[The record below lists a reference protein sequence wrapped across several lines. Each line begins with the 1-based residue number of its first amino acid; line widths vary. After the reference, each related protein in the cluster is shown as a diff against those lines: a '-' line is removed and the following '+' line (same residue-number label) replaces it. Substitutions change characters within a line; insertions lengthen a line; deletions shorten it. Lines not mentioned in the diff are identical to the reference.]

1 MSSRRISRR
10 EPSFERSAA
19 DTAERGDSLRADPES
34 RPPRRSPK
42 PKRAKTDKP
51 AKKRGGGG
59 RFGKIAKFALKW
71 GLVVG
76 IWGGIAGAGALAYFA
91 LTLPPI
97 DRIERF
103 DRRPAMTFV
112 DTGGDTVATYGD
124 LYGGLVRLDEMPAYL
139 PMAVL
144 ATEDRRFYEHFGVD
158 PRGIARAFV
167 ANLQAGRVVQGGSTI
182 TQQLAKNVFLDNDRS
197 AERKIR
203 ELLLAFWLERKFT
216 KEQILTLYLNRVYLG
231 AGTYG
236 VEAAARRYFGKSARE
251 VNVHEAAIIAGL
263 LKAPSRLAPTA
274 SLPRAKA
281 RASDVLD
288 NMVEAGFLTPAQRQT
303 AGTMP
308 VSSPSFTQA
317 QRGNRYFTD
326 WLLDQVQGFVGFAD
340 RDLTIVT
347 TIDQRLQRAAETALA
362 DILNREGPRAEVEQ
376 GAFVLMKPD
385 GAVQAL
391 VGGRDYATSPFNR
404 ATEARRQPGSSFKTF
419 VYLAGIEHGLK
430 TTDIVSGAPLQ
441 IRDWRPQN
449 IDGRVFGDMTVHDAF
464 ARSVN
469 TAAIRVAQQAGIDNV
484 LRTAQRLGVASP
496 LRRDLSIALGTSETT
511 LLEMVAAYAPFAN
524 GGEGVIPHAITEIR
538 DAGGTVLY
546 RRQGSGPGMVV
557 EKPALAA
564 MTELLTAVVKEGS
577 GRAAALD
584 RPTAGKTGTTQD
596 YRDALFIGFT
606 ADYVGGAWFGNDD
619 RDDMRRITGGTLPA
633 RLWRTVMLEAHR
645 GLPARPLPGD
655 IPIEQPGWFARL
667 FQSLQ
672 APSAPTPESQGQVL
686 RVPAS
691 PSAPAQRMID
701 ESQRDYRG
709 LLPGDPGYTPNHG
722 TTN

>member
-1 MSSRRISRR
+1 MSIRRVSRR

-19 DTAERGDSLRADPES
+19 DTAERGDSLRADPEA

-42 PKRAKTDKP
+42 PKRPKSDKP

-59 RFGKIAKFALKW
+59 GSGRVGRIAKFALKW

-76 IWGGIAGAGALAYFA
+76 IWGGIAGAAALGYFA

-112 DTGGDTVATYGD
+112 DAGGDTVATYGD
-124 LYGGLVRLDEMPAYL
+124 LYGGLVRLDEMPPYL

-288 NMVEAGFLTPAQRQT
+288 NMVEAGFLTPAQRQA
-303 AGTMP
+303 AGALP

-362 DILNREGPRAEVEQ
+362 DILNREGQRSEVDQ

-511 LLEMVAAYAPFAN
+511 LMEMVAAYAPFAN

-538 DAGGTVLY
+538 DAGGNVLY
-546 RRQGSGPGMVV
+546 RRQGSGPGTVV
-557 EKPALAA
+557 EKPAVAA

-633 RLWRTVMLEAHR
+633 RLWRAVMVEAHR

-672 APSAPTPESQGQVL
+672 APSAPA
-686 RVPAS
+686 VPAGS
-691 PSAPAQRMID
+691 PAPAPTYLP
-701 ESQRDYRG
+701 SPPPAAAANGG
-709 LLPGDPGYTPNHG
+709 LNDTR
-722 TTN
+722 